1 MMQRRTL
8 RITAWILLF
17 IISTIVVEGYDVL
30 SGREYN
36 ADVYRADQRVLRL
49 RTNHFK
55 PKLVTSRMKASISA

>member
-30 SGREYN
+30 SGGNITQMFIGPIRGC
-36 ADVYRADQRVLRL
+36 
-49 RTNHFK
+49 FG
-55 PKLVTSRMKASISA
+55 